1 MRKVLFMQ
9 KFKQWLAKGMQGRYG
24 SDQLNLVIL
33 GLALALSLLGLIFH
47 QSWLSALSFLPLA
60 LSVYR
65 MFSRNTYRRHQENR
79 RYLQILGRMKDRNNR
94 YFKCPKCRQV
104 VRVPRGKGKI
114 AITCPRCHE
123 KFVKST

>member
-1 MRKVLFMQ
+1 MQ

-60 LSVYR
+60 LSAYR
-65 MFSRNTYRRHQENR
+65 MLSRNTYRRHQENR
-79 RYLQILGRMKDRNNR
+79 RYLQILGRLRDRNNR

-114 AITCPRCHE
+114 SITCPRCHE